1 MLTLLSLA
9 SLFQLIPG
17 YRGYTIDSLRKLSIL
32 DDIMI
37 SADEKHHYKGLAR
50 RRGMTFSPDLNF
62 DLILKQKFCFYE
74 LGYSYYGVFC
84 LFYLDDM

>member
-1 MLTLLSLA
+1 MFTVCLL
-9 SLFQLIPG
+9 QLIPG

-50 RRGMTFSPDLNF
+50 RRG
-62 DLILKQKFCFYE
+62 IKF
-74 LGYSYYGVFC
+74 LSSVV
-84 LFYLDDM
+84 

>member
-1 MLTLLSLA
+1 M
-9 SLFQLIPG
+9 FQLIPG

-62 DLILKQKFCFYE
+62 DLI
-74 LGYSYYGVFC
+74 
-84 LFYLDDM
+84 